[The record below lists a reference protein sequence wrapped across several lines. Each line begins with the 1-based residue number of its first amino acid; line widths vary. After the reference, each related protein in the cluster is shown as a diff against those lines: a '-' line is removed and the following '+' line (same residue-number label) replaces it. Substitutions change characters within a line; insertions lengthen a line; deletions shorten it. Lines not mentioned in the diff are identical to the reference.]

1 VIEDKNWARQLID
14 YLKAY
19 LWYGVIFSYCRF
31 RGSIGMSEI
40 GKKIRLDRIM
50 NRNTQR
56 TVIIPLDHGVSI
68 GPVAGLLDMKSIV
81 NQIAEGGANAVVE
94 HKGIIGSG
102 YRGFGKDI
110 GLILHLSA
118 STNLG
123 PDPNYKVQVASVEE
137 AIQLGA
143 DAVSLHVNI
152 GSETEPEQ
160 LATLGRTARDCKQ
173 WGMPLIAMMY
183 PRGPKISNPFDMT
196 TVMHVARVGAELGA
210 DIIKTNYTG
219 SIDSFKEVV
228 KGCTVPVVMA
238 GGPKANTDKEFCEMV
253 YDSIKAGGA
262 GVAAGR
268 NVFQHENPTKI
279 VRVLVGIVHENLD
292 PETALSKYMK

>member
-1 VIEDKNWARQLID
+1 
-14 YLKAY
+14 
-19 LWYGVIFSYCRF
+19 
-31 RGSIGMSEI
+31 MSEI

-68 GPVAGLLDMKSIV
+68 GPVAGLLDMRSIV

-123 PDPNYKVQVASVEE
+123 PDPNCKVQVASVEE
-137 AIQLGA
+137 AIKLGA

-160 LATLGRTARDCKQ
+160 LVTLGRTARDCEQ

-183 PRGPKISNPFDMT
+183 PRGPKISNSCDMT

-228 KGCTVPVVMA
+228 KGCPVPVVMA
-238 GGPKANTDKEFCEMV
+238 GGPKTNTDKEFCEMV

-292 PETALSKYMK
+292 LETALSKYMK

>member
-1 VIEDKNWARQLID
+1 
-14 YLKAY
+14 
-19 LWYGVIFSYCRF
+19 
-31 RGSIGMSEI
+31 MSEI

-68 GPVAGLLDMKSIV
+68 GPVAGLLDMKSII

-94 HKGIIGSG
+94 NKGIIGSG

-123 PDPNYKVQVASVEE
+123 PDPNCKVQIASVEE
-137 AIQLGA
+137 ALQLGA

-152 GSETEPEQ
+152 GSETEPQQ
-160 LATLGRTARDCKQ
+160 LETLGRTSRVCKE
-173 WGMPLIAMMY
+173 WGIPLIAMMY

-219 SIDSFKEVV
+219 SLDSFKEVV
-228 KGCTVPVVMA
+228 KGCPVPVVVA
-238 GGPKANTDKEFCEMV
+238 GGPKTNTDREFCEMV
-253 YDSIKAGGA
+253 YNSIEAGGA

-279 VRVLVGIVHENLD
+279 VKVLCGIVHENLD
-292 PETALSKYMK
+292 PETSLSKYMK

>member
-1 VIEDKNWARQLID
+1 
-14 YLKAY
+14 
-19 LWYGVIFSYCRF
+19 
-31 RGSIGMSEI
+31 
-40 GKKIRLDRIM
+40 M

-56 TVIIPLDHGVSI
+56 TVIVPLDHGVSI
-68 GPVAGLLDMKSIV
+68 GPVTGLIDMKKTV
-81 NQIAEGGANAVVE
+81 NQIAEGGANAVLE

-123 PDPNYKVQVASVEE
+123 PDPNRKVQVASVEE
-137 AIQLGA
+137 AIMLGA

-152 GSETEPEQ
+152 GSETEAEQ
-160 LATLGRTARDCKQ
+160 LATLGRTSKVCKK

-183 PRGPKISNPFDMT
+183 PRGPKISDPFDMT

-210 DIIKTNYTG
+210 DIVKTNYTG

-228 KGCTVPVVMA
+228 RGCTVPVVMA
-238 GGPKANTDKEFCEMV
+238 GGPKANTDREFCEMV
-253 YDSIKAGGA
+253 YGSIRAGGA

-268 NVFQHENPTKI
+268 NVFQHENPTHI
-279 VRVLVGIVHENLD
+279 VKVLCGIVHENLN
-292 PETALSKYMK
+292 PEKALAKYMK

>member
-1 VIEDKNWARQLID
+1 MVP
-14 YLKAY
+14 
-19 LWYGVIFSYCRF
+19 SYSSIHLPK
-31 RGSIGMSEI
+31 GSLGMSEI

-68 GPVAGLLDMKSIV
+68 GPVLGLLDMKKIV
-81 NQIAEGGANAVVE
+81 NQIAEGGANAVLE
-94 HKGIIGSG
+94 HKGIISTG

-110 GLILHLSA
+110 GLILHISA

-123 PDPNYKVQVASVEE
+123 PDPNCKVQVASVEE
-137 AIQLGA
+137 AIKLGA

-152 GSETEPEQ
+152 GSDTEAHQ
-160 LATLGRTARDCKQ
+160 LATLGRVARDCKE

-183 PRGPKISNPFDMT
+183 PRGPKISDPYDMT

-210 DIIKTNYTG
+210 DIVKTNYTG

-228 KGCTVPVVMA
+228 KGCPVPVVMA
-238 GGPKANTDKEFCEMV
+238 GGPKADTDKEFIEMV
-253 YDSIKAGGA
+253 YGSIKGGGA

-279 VRVLVGIVHENLD
+279 VRVLCGIVHENLD